1 MRQETQIVIGLQSE
15 SGPAATKH
23 SWVQNSASTLR
34 KYSTPYSQPQI
45 TATKYLSTYSNKNF
59 EYVLKIFE
67 IARYLSQVNTQ
78 AIKMAVHRRHMRRRR
93 RQMLDEVKISRRV
106 IRDRLNPLE
115 EYSDD
120 EIFDRYRFRPA
131 TIQYILDSI
140 APSIVHNTAKNCAL
154 PPTLQLLTC
163 LRFLATGAYHRLVG
177 DSIGVSETTTG
188 RCCRSVTD
196 SIITNLLKN
205 SITFPTGNCAREIKQ
220 QFLAVAGIKCILSQ
234 I

>member
-1 MRQETQIVIGLQSE
+1 MDVVVQRFVRFLGCSLKTMNWWKIQDP
-15 SGPAATKH
+15 GPAATKH

-140 APSIVHNTAKNCAL
+140 APSIVHNTPRTVPYHPLYSYLPAL
-154 PPTLQLLTC
+154 GFWQ
-163 LRFLATGAYHRLVG
+163 RGH
-177 DSIGVSETTTG
+177 TT
-188 RCCRSVTD
+188 D
-196 SIITNLLKN
+196 W
-205 SITFPTGNCAREIKQ
+205 
-220 QFLAVAGIKCILSQ
+220 
-234 I
+234 